1 MVKHRLAYMICMKFH
16 TKNKHNVF
24 TCPKNPDLS
33 KNGINF
39 EDPKT
44 SLLYSFNPF
53 HEGGSLGIL
62 MVHLI
67 CSQKSKSTPSCFSRL
82 VSSRYPSVAYEACND
97 DVMLRVVFHDV
108 SFKVSNCCFKK
119 RNLQPKKQ
127 QNSNKMSAYNQSP
140 L

>member
-16 TKNKHNVF
+16 TKNKHNIF
-24 TCPKNPDLS
+24 TCPKNPDRS

-62 MVHLI
+62 RVHLI
-67 CSQKSKSTPSCFSRL
+67 CGQRSKSTPSCFSRL
-82 VSSRYPSVAYEACND
+82 VSSRYPSVAYVACND

-108 SFKVSNCCFKK
+108 FLSQQLLFQK
-119 RNLQPKKQ
+119 RILQPK
-127 QNSNKMSAYNQSP
+127 NNKAINRIP
-140 L
+140 TKCRI